1 MPISFGGMAS
11 GVDTEDIIKKLVQ
24 VESRPILQWE
34 QEKKNSSAKKQA
46 LLTLKGHINT
56 LNDAVKELYGFRS
69 AYFDKT
75 VTSSDGGAVEA
86 TAGRLASKG
95 STTIIVRELASTHKI
110 STEPVKKGK
119 ELDAGKITLTVNGEA
134 RTIRFRGGKI
144 AALSDAIS
152 EEAADIINTT
162 LMNTEDDLF
171 TMTLESKVPGMKG
184 EILISGDK
192 PALESIGLIKGER
205 GPDAKKAAI
214 VFDQKQFAPYA
225 GREKP
230 AEESGGISVGTDGK
244 SVKVTGTLWREYPLP
259 LELPVREDTMLEFE
273 FSFREPKSLE
283 EETLPARIE
292 IGPDE
297 KTVIK
302 GIELHGYNVPH
313 NRPVEEKKK
322 VEFATATGIG
332 VIAAGEGERLEKIY
346 SIDRKA
352 KGRQE
357 IPIGK
362 DFRDR
367 KIGKIVFYCNEGEAG
382 FANAAVLTPEKSAG
396 QYEPK
401 NIISKAK
408 NARLNIDGVDIVRD
422 KNTGITDA
430 VKGVTLNLKRASDQ
444 PVTLTVE
451 ANTKNATDKLK
462 KFVESYNAYLDYSNE
477 LTVVERANRNDRA
490 SRKAAKTG
498 IFIGDMTI
506 LRLENTIKTAV
517 NSAYPSKSDEPIKV
531 INQLGVSSGALNAEW
546 ESIKTGKLTMDEA
559 KFGEVLVK
567 NPDGVKEFFGSDTDG
582 DTRVDNGFA
591 YKLQQ
596 ILRPYVMSGKNIL
609 QAKIDYETDSIKQ
622 TDERISRHQD
632 HLTQYE
638 DKLRRKFSAMERAIS
653 GSKAQGNWLKQNMGG
668 GGDDK
673 QK

>member
-1 MPISFGGMAS
+1 
-11 GVDTEDIIKKLVQ
+11 
-24 VESRPILQWE
+24 
-34 QEKKNSSAKKQA
+34 
-46 LLTLKGHINT
+46 
-56 LNDAVKELYGFRS
+56 
-69 AYFDKT
+69 
-75 VTSSDGGAVEA
+75 
-86 TAGRLASKG
+86 
-95 STTIIVRELASTHKI
+95 
-110 STEPVKKGK
+110 
-119 ELDAGKITLTVNGEA
+119 
-134 RTIRFRGGKI
+134 
-144 AALSDAIS
+144 
-152 EEAADIINTT
+152 
-162 LMNTEDDLF
+162 
-171 TMTLESKVPGMKG
+171 
-184 EILISGDK
+184 
-192 PALESIGLIKGER
+192 
-205 GPDAKKAAI
+205 
-214 VFDQKQFAPYA
+214 
-225 GREKP
+225 
-230 AEESGGISVGTDGK
+230 
-244 SVKVTGTLWREYPLP
+244 
-259 LELPVREDTMLEFE
+259 MLEFE